1 MGDSR
6 AVPHRGEWGA
16 WVADHVDR
24 RSAPGLVSL
33 LFVALGCTYVFWWA
47 GLVQHRAYLWLVPGD
62 IGGTYLSATEL
73 AFGHFG
79 SIYKTAIG
87 HIDAFPG
94 FLVVLAPLGALA
106 TTFSTTLVR
115 VAHHHHPLAHPQA
128 VYFHQSGILSVAPGP
143 LGLHGDQYIVQAQW
157 VQFVVPYMLTVSCL
171 ALFACDALA
180 ERLGVPRRRRAVLV
194 LVEAILLW
202 NVAVLWGHPED
213 AVAVAL
219 AVYALVFTLDHRLV
233 GAGWLFGA
241 AVCFQPLVL
250 LMLPVLLVAA
260 GWPAALP
267 MAMRALVPTA
277 ILVSV
282 PLAAGFKTTLQA
294 LADQRAFPNI
304 NHQTP
309 WTALA
314 PRIGGKGRDLTLAS
328 GPGRLVSVVL
338 ACGLGAAVRRWRER
352 PELLALACA
361 LGLFLWPLTESVM
374 TAYYVWPAL
383 ALAAVVAARA
393 DARRFG
399 AAVVLAVVVTV
410 VAQWHL
416 AWLPWWLCV
425 VGGTVLVLV
434 AAARPAPVDA
444 ELAVEPGRFGTWM
457 ADFIER
463 QKPERSPV
471 RTRAGASA
479 AAKRRRKAARTSRKR
494 SARR

>member
-1 MGDSR
+1 MPGWWTESGR
-6 AVPHRGEWGA
+6 WTREHL
-16 WVADHVDR
+16 DR
-24 RSAPGLVSL
+24 RIWPWLVTVG
-33 LFVALGCTYVFWWA
+33 FVVAGCAYVFWWA
-47 GLVQHRAYLWLVPGD
+47 GAVRHRPFLWISPGD

-79 SIYKTAIG
+79 SIYRPAIG

-94 FLVVLAPLGALA
+94 ILVALVPLAALA
-106 TTFSTTLVR
+106 TTFRTTLVQ
-115 VAHHHHPLAHPQA
+115 VAHHHRPLPHPKA
-128 VYFHQSGILSVAPGP
+128 VYFHQSGILSGAPGTTTV
-143 LGLHGDQYIVQAQW
+143 HGYQYVIQPQW
-157 VQFVVPYMLTVSCL
+157 VQFVVPYSLVLSCL

-180 ERLGVPRRRRAVLV
+180 ERLGVPRRRRALLV
-194 LVEAILLW
+194 LVEAVLLW

-219 AVYALVFTLDHRLV
+219 AVYALVFTVERRLV

-260 GWPAALP
+260 GWPAAL
-267 MAMRALVPTA
+267 AMTVRAVVPTA
-277 ILVSV
+277 ALVAV

-314 PRIGGKGRDLTLAS
+314 PRLGGRGRDLTLAS
-328 GPGRLVSVVL
+328 GPGRLVSVLL

-399 AAVVLAVVVTV
+399 SAIVLAVVVTV

-416 AWLPWWLCV
+416 P
-425 VGGTVLVLV
+425 
-434 AAARPAPVDA
+434 
-444 ELAVEPGRFGTWM
+444 
-457 ADFIER
+457 
-463 QKPERSPV
+463 
-471 RTRAGASA
+471 
-479 AAKRRRKAARTSRKR
+479 
-494 SARR
+494 